1 MLSHV
6 TSDLT
11 GFENL
16 LGLDR
21 VYLNEINKSNVRT
34 LAEEKKCLNQDLQN
48 LRIYRIRQNK
58 IVDGIFGAAS
68 L

>member
-21 VYLNEINKSNVRT
+21 VYLNEINKSHART
-34 LAEEKKCLNQDLQN
+34 RGEEKKMSESGFTEFENLQN
-48 LRIYRIRQNK
+48 K
-58 IVDGIFGAAS
+58 TK
-68 L
+68 